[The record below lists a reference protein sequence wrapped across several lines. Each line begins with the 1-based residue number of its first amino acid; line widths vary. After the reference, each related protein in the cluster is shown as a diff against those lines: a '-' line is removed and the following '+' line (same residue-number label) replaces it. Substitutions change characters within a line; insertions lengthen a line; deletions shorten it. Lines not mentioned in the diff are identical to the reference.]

1 MSFKSLVGLI
11 AAASLAASPAAAQP
25 APAAAEPAP
34 EHVQGSA
41 LRSDAAVYVLPLLVL
56 LAILLALVKEKEE
69 PASP

>member
-1 MSFKSLVGLI
+1 MTFKSLVGLI
-11 AAASLAASPAAAQP
+11 AAASLAASPAPAQT

-34 EHVQGSA
+34 EHVHGSA
-41 LRSDAAVYVLPLLVL
+41 LRSGAEIYVLPLLVL

>member
-1 MSFKSLVGLI
+1 MSFKSLVALL

-41 LRSDAAVYVLPLLVL
+41 LRSGAEIYILPLIVL
-56 LAILLALVKEKEE
+56 LAVLLAMVKDKEE